1 MQEETSILHNV
12 LTQLSRY
19 QEDKNLHAGQ
29 RWKLPPNGQPIT
41 LFSGIP
47 GAVKTVIR
55 PDDDSKLTIIKPH
68 VKVPADKSLL
78 LLIFQLYFESIVPTT
93 HIARFVLQFVQ
104 RQNK

>member
-1 MQEETSILHNV
+1 MLHNV

-29 RWKLPPNGQPIT
+29 RWKLPPNGQAIT

-55 PDDDSKLTIIKPH
+55 SDDDSKFYLYSREMTI
-68 VKVPADKSLL
+68 SLL
-78 LLIFQLYFESIVPTT
+78 FFFIL
-93 HIARFVLQFVQ
+93 
-104 RQNK
+104 K

>member
-1 MQEETSILHNV
+1 MRFFFRVVKSIFFRVSKMFTKEISADVENYSDLQEETSLLHNI

-55 PDDDSKLTIIKPH
+55 PNDDSK
-68 VKVPADKSLL
+68 
-78 LLIFQLYFESIVPTT
+78 
-93 HIARFVLQFVQ
+93 
-104 RQNK
+104 RQNYKMSLYL